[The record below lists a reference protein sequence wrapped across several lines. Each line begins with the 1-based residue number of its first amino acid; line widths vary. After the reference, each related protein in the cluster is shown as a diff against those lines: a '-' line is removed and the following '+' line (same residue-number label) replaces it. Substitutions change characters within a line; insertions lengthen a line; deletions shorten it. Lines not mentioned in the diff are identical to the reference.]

1 MKLLLSNSKSTMNRT
16 LENIIIQNAANTE
29 RITAENTLGYVVSD
43 NATGSVAATSFDNTT
58 AQSIVK
64 YMNILM
70 VSLVQSAVRDMDP
83 TNKLCYLRVG
93 TLKHEF
99 LVAPE
104 EVFTIT
110 VLQ

>member
-1 MKLLLSNSKSTMNRT
+1 SREIEMNRA
-16 LENIIIQNAANTE
+16 LEEVIHKNAANTE
-29 RITAENTLGYVVSD
+29 RITSENTHGYVVSD

-64 YMNILM
+64 YMNGLLVGI
-70 VSLVQSAVRDMDP
+70 VQSAVRDLDP
-83 TNKLCYLRVG
+83 TNKLCYLRVA
-93 TLKHEF
+93 TRKLEY

>member
-1 MKLLLSNSKSTMNRT
+1 MNRT
-16 LENIIIQNAANTE
+16 LENVITQNNANTE
-29 RITAENTLGYVVSD
+29 RITSENTLGYVVSD
-43 NATGSVAATSFDNTT
+43 NTTGSVAATSFDNTT

-64 YMNILM
+64 YMNLLM
-70 VSLVQSAVRDMDP
+70 VGLVQSAVRDLDP

-93 TLKHEF
+93 TRKLEY